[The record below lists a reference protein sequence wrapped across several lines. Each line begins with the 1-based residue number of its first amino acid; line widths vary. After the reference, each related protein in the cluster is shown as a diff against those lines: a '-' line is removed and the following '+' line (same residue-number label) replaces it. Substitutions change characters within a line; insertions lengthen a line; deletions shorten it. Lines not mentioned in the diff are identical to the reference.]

1 MRRRPLKHK
10 FRLPRTNTASHP
22 ALLRYSEHQYQTL
35 HLPDT
40 SKERGIIPKAQE
52 AFAAPSTSRHSRA
65 VPWAGTEPEFSLT
78 SKDKPLFRS
87 PSTLIVSGLTGAQ
100 LESRTFGCADTAAPG
115 GSLSRRAA
123 LGNKTDPDTKSTD

>member
-1 MRRRPLKHK
+1 MSEIPPRNTEAGSQQLRPFLLSHKPLPKPNHSVGGVRRRPLKHK

-52 AFAAPSTSRHSRA
+52 AFAAPSTSLHSRA
-65 VPWAGTEPEFSLT
+65 VPWAGH
-78 SKDKPLFRS
+78 
-87 PSTLIVSGLTGAQ
+87 GAGVFPH
-100 LESRTFGCADTAAPG
+100 L
-115 GSLSRRAA
+115 
-123 LGNKTDPDTKSTD
+123 